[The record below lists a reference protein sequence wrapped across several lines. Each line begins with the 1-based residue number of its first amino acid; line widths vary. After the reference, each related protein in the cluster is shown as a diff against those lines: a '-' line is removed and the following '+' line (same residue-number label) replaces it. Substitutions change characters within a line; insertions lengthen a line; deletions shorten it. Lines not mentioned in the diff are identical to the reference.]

1 MDYIRRMHMKLS
13 LFARYPA
20 MNCRKSVARSIR
32 EVRGPCNTG
41 IHPEFSGCE
50 LDTYVPPSLPLPL
63 TITLTSFRNYL
74 HLNSIRSSPMIAS
87 VSMPRLLLLHL
98 LLLKVRPLQRSRS
111 SSPRSHRPRPRS
123 LPRHDHRLRRR
134 WDKVHLNRRFR
145 FRRTGDAGERV

>member
-32 EVRGPCNTG
+32 EVRGPGNTG
-41 IHPEFSGCE
+41 IHPEFSGCD

-74 HLNSIRSSPMIAS
+74 HLHSIRSSPMIAS
-87 VSMPRLLLLHL
+87 VSMPRFLLFHL
-98 LLLKVRPLQRSRS
+98 LLARFYCFTTLLYLLRKLFTLVWTYALDPWPSVHFPVLHHHPQRP
-111 SSPRSHRPRPRS
+111 P
-123 LPRHDHRLRRR
+123 
-134 WDKVHLNRRFR
+134 
-145 FRRTGDAGERV
+145 A